1 MRGHGIDFYDN
12 FGWSSFEVELHTPI
26 SIVWKIKNSYKDTDK
41 NFEKVQYFQSLQLL
55 NQRTQIGKGVDS
67 YVDIAYGFAVRFKFS
82 FHLTAIIERPKS
94 PLKKIARIK
103 NYGINI
109 K

>member
-1 MRGHGIDFYDN
+1 MRK
-12 FGWSSFEVELHTPI
+12 SLE
-26 SIVWKIKNSYKDTDK
+26 
-41 NFEKVQYFQSLQLL
+41 QYFQSLQLL
-55 NQRTQIGKGVDS
+55 NQRTQIEKGVDS

-82 FHLTAIIERPKS
+82 FHLAAIIERPKS
-94 PLKKIARIK
+94 PLKKIVRIK